1 MIFRNIASLILRFLF
16 VSTSA
21 FFSFVSAKRRSNDSE
36 LQREIQG
43 TSCAFYRASN
53 TKEMV
58 TNCRWPTVTRI
69 INQLVETLLRI
80 LVLYY
85 MQTAFTTSYIRSAC
99 PNKEITHIQL
109 AKIFDTRSKNFIRE
123 SDFIF

>member
-1 MIFRNIASLILRFLF
+1 MIRNY
-16 VSTSA
+16 
-21 FFSFVSAKRRSNDSE
+21 KE
-36 LQREIQG
+36 KYKE
-43 TSCAFYRASN
+43 TSCAFYRASKI
-53 TKEMV
+53 KEMV

-69 INQLVETLLRI
+69 INQLVEILLRI

-85 MQTAFTTSYIRSAC
+85 MQTAFTMSYIRSAC

>member
-16 VSTSA
+16 LSTSA

-36 LQREIQG
+36 LQRKIQG
-43 TSCAFYRASN
+43 TSCAFYRASKI
-53 TKEMV
+53 KEMV

-69 INQLVETLLRI
+69 INQLVEILLRI

-123 SDFIF
+123 GDFIF

>member
-16 VSTSA
+16 LSTSA

-43 TSCAFYRASN
+43 KEGVVHFIAKI
-53 TKEMV
+53 KEMV

-109 AKIFDTRSKNFIRE
+109 AKIFDPRSKNFIRE

>member
-16 VSTSA
+16 LSTSA
-21 FFSFVSAKRRSNDSE
+21 FFSFVSAKRRSNDSK

-43 TSCAFYRASN
+43 TSCAFYRASKI
-53 TKEMV
+53 KEMV

-69 INQLVETLLRI
+69 INQLVEILLRI

>member
-1 MIFRNIASLILRFLF
+1 MHFIASKI
-16 VSTSA
+16 
-21 FFSFVSAKRRSNDSE
+21 
-36 LQREIQG
+36 
-43 TSCAFYRASN
+43 
-53 TKEMV
+53 KEMV

-69 INQLVETLLRI
+69 INQLVEILLRI

-85 MQTAFTTSYIRSAC
+85 MQIAFTTSYIRSAC